1 MFGLKKDESPKRDK
15 FQFDL
20 EIEMKEHPSKGK
32 KLIEGAAERMQEIK
46 TALRSGVDEKDFDT
60 LGILLHG
67 YTALQKVLKKA
78 NQ

>member
-1 MFGLKKDESPKRDK
+1 MYGMKKDQGSKREK

-20 EIEMKEHPSKGK
+20 EIEMKEQPSKAK
-32 KLIEGAAERMQEIK
+32 KLIGDAADRMHEIK